1 MIEPLAYRMRP
12 THIDEV
18 AGQKHI
24 IGTETSLYKM
34 IKNGKV
40 PSILLYGEPGIG
52 KTSIANAI
60 AGTVHVPFMLINAT
74 TSGKKDIEKAVAK
87 AEKEGALI
95 LAIDEIHRFNKLQ
108 QDALLPHLERG
119 IITLIGMTTENPFHD
134 VNPAI
139 RSRCGMIKQLKR
151 LDQKDIVEVLKRAIN
166 DRQKGL
172 GEIQVEIEN
181 STLNLIAQGVNGE
194 VRSALT
200 ILEMSVNACL
210 EDDGEFSDVTED
222 IVKEFLANKGFN
234 HDKGGDGHYN
244 VLSAF
249 QKSIRGSDVN
259 AALHYLGRLIE
270 AGDETSII
278 RRLKVIAFE
287 DIGLANPQAVMF
299 TCMACDSVRELG
311 FPEAR
316 IPLADAVVMLCL
328 SPKSNTPYKAVDM
341 ALADIQAG
349 NVGEIPMHL
358 RDAHY
363 ASASKLGHGVGY
375 LYPHD
380 FPGGWVNQQYLP
392 DLLKDRNY
400 FEPKDSGSEAK
411 YGEIYKKLE
420 NLKKKKS

>member
-1 MIEPLAYRMRP
+1 MNEPLAYRMRP

-24 IGTETSLYKM
+24 IGPETSLYKM

-74 TSGKKDIEKAVAK
+74 TSGKKDIEKAVER

-151 LDQKDIVEVLKRAIN
+151 LDQKDITEVLKRAIN
-166 DRQKGL
+166 DREKGL
-172 GEIQVEIEN
+172 GDIQVEIED
-181 STLNLIAQGVNGE
+181 STLQLIAQGVNGE

-210 EDDGEFSDVTED
+210 EDDGEFADVTVD

-234 HDKGGDGHYN
+234 HDKSGDGHYN

-328 SPKSNTPYKAVDM
+328 SPKSNTPYKALDM

-380 FPGGWVNQQYLP
+380 FQGGWVNQQYLP
-392 DLLKDRNY
+392 DLLKDRHY

-411 YGEIYKKLE
+411 YGEIYRKLE
-420 NLKKKKS
+420 NLKKKS